1 MFVFKVFLISL
12 FLLIVACFVV
22 ATIGEALEK
31 AEKFGREYYI
41 LVNWYFNCYFVVY
54 HKPLKSAF

>member
-12 FLLIVACFVV
+12 FLLIVAGFVV
-22 ATIGEALEK
+22 AAIGEALEK

-41 LVNWYFNCYFVVY
+41 LVIGILIVILLYIIN
-54 HKPLKSAF
+54 H